1 MSNNKLKNT
10 IVACTLAG
18 IITVG
23 GTASEAALGD
33 RTLSQGMRH
42 NDVKELQQELKKRN
56 FFTYHTTT
64 TYFGNITRQAV
75 MKFQKANGL
84 KADGYFGPASVRAL
98 NNTTTPAAQPKA
110 PAPAKA
116 ATSTVSFSRTLRNGS
131 RGNDVKSL
139 QAELK
144 KLGHHKGSV
153 DGIFGSGTR
162 SSVISFQRAQNIAA
176 DGIAGSGTFRAL
188 NNVLSGKVTAGKPS
202 TTPSRN
208 SSSKSTS
215 INIIN
220 EAKKHLGSRYVFGG
234 SSPSGFDCSGFT
246 QYVYKQMGINIPRST
261 STQANAG
268 SRLSKSQLQ
277 AGDLLIFSNTYKA
290 GPSHAGI
297 YIGNGQFIHAGN
309 SRTGVLTSSINSGYY
324 NSKFSYGRRV
334 Y

>member
-10 IVACTLAG
+10 IVACTIAG
-18 IITVG
+18 IITAG

-56 FFTYHTTT
+56 FFTYGKAT

-75 MKFQKANGL
+75 MKFQRANGL
-84 KADGYFGPASVRAL
+84 TVDGYFGPASVKAL
-98 NNTTTPAAQPKA
+98 NKDSTPAAKPKA
-110 PAPAKA
+110 STNKA
-116 ATSTVSFSRTLRNGS
+116 STVSYSRTLRNGS

-324 NSKFSYGRRV
+324 NGKFSYGRRV